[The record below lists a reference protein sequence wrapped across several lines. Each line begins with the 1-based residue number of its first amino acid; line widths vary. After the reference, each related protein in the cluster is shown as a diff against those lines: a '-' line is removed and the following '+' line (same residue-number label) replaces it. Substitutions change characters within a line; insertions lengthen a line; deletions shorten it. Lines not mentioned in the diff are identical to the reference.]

1 MNAPVT
7 SCPSCRGPLVTTR
20 LWCPECDLT
29 IEGRFDGGGAF
40 GGLSAEQLAFVATFV
55 RCEGKFT
62 RMQRE
67 LDLSYPTLRARLH
80 ACIRA
85 MGYEPGDEGALEPE
99 ADARRARVL
108 ADLDAGR
115 ITVAQAVAALEGDG
129 EPPAAPDR

>member
-1 MNAPVT
+1 MYPHVQ
-7 SCPSCRGPLVTTR
+7 SCPACRGPLVTTR
-20 LWCPECDLT
+20 LWCPDCDLT

-40 GGLSAEQLAFVATFV
+40 GGLTAEQLAFVATFV

-67 LDLSYPTLRARLH
+67 LDLSYPTLRTRLH

-85 MGYEPGDEGALEPE
+85 MGFEPGDEPSGGPE
-99 ADARRARVL
+99 AEARRAKVI

-115 ITVAQAVAALEGDG
+115 ITVEQAFELLEGD
-129 EPPAAPDR
+129 A

>member
-1 MNAPVT
+1 MYPHVQ
-7 SCPSCRGPLVTTR
+7 SCPACRGPLVTTR

-40 GGLSAEQLAFVATFV
+40 GGLTAEQLAFVATFV

-67 LDLSYPTLRARLH
+67 LDLSYPTLRTRLH

-85 MGYEPGDEGALEPE
+85 MGFEPGDDPATGPE
-99 ADARRARVL
+99 IEARRAKVV
-108 ADLDAGR
+108 ADLDAGA
-115 ITVAQAVAALEGDG
+115 ITVAQAIELLEGD
-129 EPPAAPDR
+129 A

>member
-1 MNAPVT
+1 MYAHVS
-7 SCPSCRGPLVTTR
+7 SCPACRGPLVTTR

-40 GGLSAEQLAFVATFV
+40 GGLSPEQLAFVATFV

-85 MGYEPGDEGALEPE
+85 MGFEPGD
-99 ADARRARVL
+99 DAASGDDDTRRAKVL

-115 ITVAQAVAALEGDG
+115 ITVAQAVEALEG
-129 EPPAAPDR
+129 ERP